1 MDQWIWITR
10 IVHKMSMTDNEWIR
24 KEARHIGSLHTI
36 NSASRIRSDAV
47 VTMGKGRTACNMHI
61 AHCLNWKIML
71 PPFILFQWP
80 RIQIQHKMMKQINQC
95 HSMQSIAIR
104 HTRKCPAIS
113 IHFSSFIFTNIYLTK
128 IMSQLKIILYFCVI
142 IWWQQ
147 CAWWFANIQL
157 ILSCIWLLRQLTRD
171 FFR

>member
-1 MDQWIWITR
+1 MDQWIQYESYAKTTNEFAKKQGTR
-10 IVHKMSMTDNEWIR
+10 IDC
-24 KEARHIGSLHTI
+24 LHTI
-36 NSASRIRSDAV
+36 NSASRIHNDVA

-104 HTRKCPAIS
+104 DTRKCPAIS
-113 IHFSSFIFTNIYLTK
+113 VHFSSFVFTNIYLTK

-142 IWWQQ
+142 I
-147 CAWWFANIQL
+147 
-157 ILSCIWLLRQLTRD
+157 
-171 FFR
+171 